1 MKKIWVIEIREKD
14 SEDAYLEDMTPS
26 LAAFLETEE
35 LAKEYVEWFIKTYW
49 LEDDEDGELVVEE
62 YEDWD
67 NTWIV
72 KDSDGDELQLITI
85 DTRNIYLSGEE
96 FKAFEHL
103 K

>member
-1 MKKIWVIEIREKD
+1 MKKICVIEIREKD

-35 LAKEYVEWFIKTYW
+35 LAKEYVEWYIKTYW

-85 DTRNIYLSGEE
+85 DTRNIYLSG
-96 FKAFEHL
+96 KSL
-103 K
+103 RLLNS

>member
-35 LAKEYVEWFIKTYW
+35 LAKEYVEWYIKTYW

-85 DTRNIYLSGEE
+85 DTRNIYLSGAE

>member
-35 LAKEYVEWFIKTYW
+35 LAKEYVEWYIKTYW